1 MPTKRF
7 IPVTQELGS
16 YFKLYLIIY
25 IIVFV
30 VLFIGLG
37 AGKWAFWGAAGLS
50 LFLSLPIFFIAL
62 WFTGVNDGT

>member
-7 IPVTQELGS
+7 IPVTQELGG
-16 YFKLYLIIY
+16 YLKLYLILY
-25 IIVFV
+25 IIIFV

-50 LFLSLPIFFIAL
+50 LFLSIPVFFIAL
-62 WFTGVNDGT
+62 YFTGVKE